1 VTDFLVGADGVAGF
15 WFGALA
21 EHGSF
26 VARQGRA
33 FVELA
38 VHLALELAHGPAA
51 AQGLGLVESEGFG

>member
-1 VTDFLVGADGVAGF
+1 VNAVA
-15 WFGALA
+15 
-21 EHGSF
+21 HRDYGSF

-51 AQGLGLVESEGFG
+51 AQRLGLVESEGFG